1 MGRYYSRHDG
11 VLYIYV
17 TKNDPMADLSLFPP
31 ELELF
36 DPDEP
41 MKVNERMAIITGA
54 AEADVD
60 KTEIILSLNG
70 FMKRDHPREV
80 LEYYFVIGDDSVFQG
95 NHTGQE
101 DAESKEAEMPAE
113 SREMDVIIPKATS
126 PTRGYASDNHK
137 DVKDEDEEPIREMRK
152 PLEFVAEGRD
162 ADRDLRP
169 ASEEELIDSL
179 VLWMRSQGFQIEE
192 EREPS
197 EIETPR
203 RGRKDTHDEKSA
215 GDELVELL
223 SETLKAK
230 APPQPTPQ
238 AESSLDELL
247 RQISSYVKS
256 ITPRPQEMETPKTAL
271 DELIDEFTQLVS
283 SRTPAP
289 VEAETPSPSTE
300 ELIIQISDY
309 LRSQAAETT
318 PAIQRRHSIEEE
330 LDRHIVE
337 YVKSR
342 LPIRGSDVG
351 ETRGPPS
358 NELHRQLTMLRWNEQ
373 VAPLKTEGK
382 TKFPEEVLKL
392 LGERLKKEKQES

>member
-17 TKNDPMADLSLFPP
+17 TRNDSMADLSLFPP

-36 DPDEP
+36 DPEKP
-41 MKVNERMAIITGA
+41 KKVNERMAIITGA
-54 AEADVD
+54 AEANVD
-60 KTEIILSLNG
+60 KTEIILSLSG
-70 FMKRDHPREV
+70 FKKRDHPKEI
-80 LEYYFVIGDDSVFQG
+80 LEHYYVVGDDSVFEG
-95 NHTGQE
+95 DPLGRKKADSK
-101 DAESKEAEMPAE
+101 DAERPTER
-113 SREMDVIIPKATS
+113 RETDVIIPRSTS
-126 PTRGYASDNHK
+126 PTLGYMFDNHEDAK
-137 DVKDEDEEPIREMRK
+137 DVVRVRPGKMWKPQEPT
-152 PLEFVAEGRD
+152 AESHD
-162 ADRDLRP
+162 ADQGRRP

-179 VLWMRSQGFQIEE
+179 VLWMRSQGFQIEK

-203 RGRKDTHDEKSA
+203 RGRNDTHDEKSA
-215 GDELVELL
+215 GDELIELL

-230 APPQPTPQ
+230 APLRPTPP
-238 AESSLDELL
+238 AELSLDELL

-271 DELIDEFTQLVS
+271 DELIDEFTQFVS
-283 SRTPAP
+283 SRTPVP

-300 ELIIQISDY
+300 ELIIRVSDY

-342 LPIRGSDVG
+342 LPIRGSDVR

-358 NELHRQLTMLRWNEQ
+358 TELHRLLTMLRWNEQ

-382 TKFPEEVLKL
+382 PKFPEEVLKL
-392 LGERLKKEKQES
+392 LGERLKKENRES

>member
-41 MKVNERMAIITGA
+41 KRVNERMAIITGA
-54 AEADVD
+54 AEANAD

-70 FMKRDHPREV
+70 FKKRDHPKEV
-80 LEYYFVIGDDSVFQG
+80 LEHYYVVGDDSVFED
-95 NHTGQE
+95 NHMGQE

-113 SREMDVIIPKATS
+113 RREMDVIIPRATS
-126 PTRGYASDNHK
+126 PTMGYSSDNRE
-137 DVKDEDEEPIREMRK
+137 DVKDDVGAPAGKMRK
-152 PLEFVAEGRD
+152 PQGPAAEIHDEDQYR
-162 ADRDLRP
+162 RP

-179 VLWMRSQGFQIEE
+179 VLWMRSQGFQIEK
-192 EREPS
+192 EREPP
-197 EIETPR
+197 EIEAPR
-203 RGRKDTHDEKSA
+203 RGRNDTHDEKSA
-215 GDELVELL
+215 GDELIELL

-230 APPQPTPQ
+230 ATPRPTPP

-247 RQISSYVKS
+247 RQISNYVKS
-256 ITPRPQEMETPKTAL
+256 ITPRPQETEAPKTAL
-271 DELIDEFTQLVS
+271 DELIDEFTQFVK

-289 VEAETPSPSTE
+289 AEAEAPSPSTE
-300 ELIIQISDY
+300 ELIKWISDY
-309 LRSQAAETT
+309 LRSQAVETT
-318 PAIQRRHSIEEE
+318 QPIHRRHTIEEE

-342 LPIRGSDVG
+342 LPIWGSDAG

-358 NELHRQLTMLRWNEQ
+358 NELHRQLTMLRWSEQ
-373 VAPLKTEGK
+373 VAPLKTEVK

-392 LGERLKKEKQES
+392 LGESIKKEEQGS